1 MTASE
6 PFEIYDDAGRCIGIA
21 ARRHVHRQGLW
32 HRAAHVWLFTGDG
45 RLWIQ
50 RRAAHKD
57 VCPGCWDFSVGEHL
71 RPGERFDEAAQRGLD
86 EELGVA
92 GIALA
97 PLGGTRRAQH
107 EDALRGIRDWEETQA
122 FRGVWDGSVEPDP
135 AEVDAV
141 LAIGLAELRAWVA
154 REPAA
159 FTPWFLA
166 ESLALGMLRDGD

>member
-6 PFEIYDDAGRCIGIA
+6 PFEIYDDAGRRIGIA
-21 ARRHVHRQGLW
+21 ERARVHREGLW

-50 RRAAHKD
+50 RRAADKD

-71 RPGERFDEAAQRGLD
+71 RPGESFHEAAQRGLR
-86 EELGVA
+86 EELGVG

-107 EDALRGIRDWEETQA
+107 EDAQRGIRDWEETQA
-122 FRGVWDGSVEPDP
+122 FRAVWDGSVTADP
-135 AEVDAV
+135 AEVAAV
-141 LAIGLAELRAWVA
+141 LPIGLAELRAWVG

-166 ESLALGMLRDGD
+166 ESHALGMLIDGD